1 VRTHDDWRRFQMA
14 EEAKDAAITPK
25 GRHRPEGMGAEVPD
39 GVDYP
44 EGITDGQTTPKNE
57 ENPNVE
63 FGGDGKSSQAVPGTV

>member
-1 VRTHDDWRRFQMA
+1 MA
-14 EEAKDAAITPK
+14 EEAKDAAGDSVVIPK
-25 GRHRPEGMGAEVPD
+25 GKHRSEGMAADLPEGVE
-39 GVDYP
+39 YP